1 MRKWNVLVLLNA
13 VSNGLFAQDN
23 TNAST
28 SEGSALPYLIIG
40 IIVLTVAIY
49 MLYSRQKRKF
59 ND

>member
-13 VSNGLFAQDN
+13 VSFGLFAEDATAAN
-23 TNAST
+23 TN
-28 SEGSALPYLIIG
+28 EGSALPYLIIG
-40 IIVLTVAIY
+40 FVILSVAAF

>member
-1 MRKWNVLVLLNA
+1 MP
-13 VSNGLFAQDN
+13 VSIGLFAEDR

-28 SEGSALPYLIIG
+28 GEGSALPYIIIG
-40 IIVLTVAIY
+40 IIVLTVAFY